1 MLARTRLG
9 RWPRDELVWVQT
21 GGPHKSRNRAAHK
34 ERFVCAQT
42 RITFLFAATCNRE
55 RSRDQQMHSNVVVR
69 DSPMHNSSVITE
81 RHRWVVPLMQ
91 ITQCIY

>member
-42 RITFLFAATCNRE
+42 RITFLFSLRGHLQPRATNKRTVTG
-55 RSRDQQMHSNVVVR
+55 SSA